1 MLSKI
6 LSKPKED
13 TKTLK
18 SQGLKSEEIKDII
31 TEVGGNRFVTQSIPK
46 YEMPEEELTPRAA
59 YELVHS
65 EMLFDAN
72 PRLNMASFVN
82 TWMED
87 EAKKLITEN
96 LDKNFIDKPI
106 YPQTIELQDR
116 CVAMIADL
124 FHAHALNPHNIPVG
138 TATVGSSEAI
148 HLAGLVM
155 KWKWKEWAKGKYPGK
170 PKLIMG
176 SNVQVCWLKFTKYF
190 EVDEVKVPL
199 TQNNLLDI
207 DKVMEHVDEC
217 TIGVVGILGNTY
229 SGEYDNIKEL
239 NDRIDKFNKNSS
251 WKVPIHVD
259 AASGGF
265 VAPFLPDQ
273 KDITWDFRLKW
284 VKSINVSGHKY
295 GLVYPGVGWAIWPHQ
310 DDIPKDLIFKI
321 KYLGEEQE
329 DFGLNFSRG
338 GAQIIAQYYN
348 FIRLGKEGYSRIMRN
363 LIEMYKVLVNT
374 FKEMKIELEN
384 DTFKPFQLV
393 RQNDIPGL
401 PLVCLTLTPEAKE
414 LGLKMEAISHKA
426 RERGWV
432 FPVYPMAA
440 PKKDVTVMRMVL
452 REGFNDAMAEKMTE
466 DIQWAVNE
474 VLKYGATTYLD
485 LIEEHAT
492 VC

>member
-1 MLSKI
+1 
-6 LSKPKED
+6 
-13 TKTLK
+13 
-18 SQGLKSEEIKDII
+18 
-31 TEVGGNRFVTQSIPK
+31 
-46 YEMPEEELTPRAA
+46 
-59 YELVHS
+59 
-65 EMLFDAN
+65 
-72 PRLNMASFVN
+72 MASFVN

-106 YPQTIELQDR
+106 YPQTMELQDR

-124 FHAHALNPHNIPVG
+124 FHAHDINPDNIPVG

-155 KWKWKEWAKGKYPGK
+155 KWKWKEWAKGKKTGR

-199 TQNNLLDI
+199 TQSNLLDI
-207 DKVMEHVDEC
+207 DKVMEYVDDC

-229 SGEYDNIKEL
+229 SGEYDNIKKL
-239 NDRIDKFNKNSS
+239 NDRLEEYNRDKD

-265 VAPFLPDQ
+265 VAPFLADQ
-273 KDITWDFRLKW
+273 KDIAWDFRLKW
-284 VKSINVSGHKY
+284 VGSINVSGHKY
-295 GLVYPGVGWAIWPHQ
+295 GLVYPGVGWAIWPHR
-310 DDIPKDLIFKI
+310 DDIPEDLIFKI

-338 GAQIIAQYYN
+338 AAQVIAQYYN
-348 FIRLGKEGYSRIMRN
+348 FIRLGKDGYARIMSD
-363 LIEMYKVLVNT
+363 LMIMY
-374 FKEMKIELEN
+374 EELSKAFGNMEAGDKN

-393 RQNDIPGL
+393 REEGIPGL
-401 PLVCLTLTPEAKE
+401 PLVCLTLSPEAKE

-426 RERGWV
+426 K
-432 FPVYPMAA
+432 PLPI
-440 PKKDVTVMRMVL
+440 
-452 REGFNDAMAEKMTE
+452 GF
-466 DIQWAVNE
+466 IH
-474 VLKYGATTYLD
+474 YL
-485 LIEEHAT
+485 
-492 VC
+492 